1 MASSQLQFRGGSAE
15 AVAALTHELAPLA
28 GSGESASALADGLF
42 SASQTLRS
50 EPALR
55 RFLTDVSV
63 PTEAKQGLVREVFGG
78 KVADDA
84 ITLIA
89 SAVGRRWTAG
99 HDLPDALEHLSEI
112 ATVRSAGGDAKQLAD
127 ELFSFGQVVQGNPEL
142 RDALSDP
149 ARSTADKAALVD
161 DLLDGRALPATKTLA
176 KQALAGTY
184 RTVSVA
190 LAEYQRVAAAV
201 HEEGVAT
208 VRVAKP
214 LTDSETTR
222 LGAALQRAYG
232 RPIHLN
238 LLIDPEVL
246 GGIKVE
252 IGDDVIDGTIASRLD
267 DARRDLAGNRA
278 G

>member
-1 MASSQLQFRGGSAE
+1 MEFRGGSSE
-15 AVAALTHELAPLA
+15 AVAVLTDELVSAT
-28 GSGESASALADGLF
+28 GSGDAASALADGLF
-42 SASQTLRS
+42 SVSQTLRS

-78 KVADDA
+78 KLSDDA
-84 ITLIA
+84 LTLVA
-89 SAVGRRWTAG
+89 SAVSRRWTG
-99 HDLPDALEHLSEI
+99 SRDLPDALEHLSVI
-112 ATVRSAGGDAKQLAD
+112 ATVRAAAGDAERLAD
-127 ELFSFGQVVQGNPEL
+127 ELFSFGQAVQGNPGL

-149 ARSTADKAALVD
+149 ARSAEDKSALVD
-161 DLLDGRALPATKTLA
+161 DLLAGKALPATVTLA

-190 LAEYQRVAAAV
+190 LAEYQKVAEAV
-201 HEEGVAT
+201 LEEGVAT

-214 LTDSETTR
+214 LTDAETER
-222 LGAALQRAYG
+222 LGSALQRAYG

-267 DARRDLAGNRA
+267 DARRDLSGNRA

>member
-1 MASSQLQFRGGSAE
+1 MGSSQLQFRGGSAE
-15 AVAALTHELAPLA
+15 AVAALTGELVGLT
-28 GSGESASALADGLF
+28 GSGEGASALADGLF
-42 SASQTLRS
+42 SLSQALRS

-63 PTEAKQGLVREVFGG
+63 PTEAKQGLAREVFGG
-78 KVADDA
+78 QVPDGAL
-84 ITLIA
+84 TLVA
-89 SAVGRRWTAG
+89 SAVGRRWTAS
-99 HDLPDALEHLSEI
+99 HDLADALEHLSEV
-112 ATVRSAGGDAKQLAD
+112 ATVRSAGGEAERLAD
-127 ELFSFGQVVQGNPEL
+127 ELFTFGQSVQATPEL

-149 ARSTADKAALVD
+149 VRSTQDKARLVD
-161 DLLDGRALPATKTLA
+161 DLLAGKALPATVTLA

-184 RTVSVA
+184 RTVSAA
-190 LAEYQRVAAAV
+190 LAEYQKVAAAV

-214 LTDSETTR
+214 LTDSETER
-222 LGAALQRAYG
+222 LGAVLQRTYG

-238 LLIDPEVL
+238 QLVDPQVL
-246 GGIKVE
+246 GGIRVE

-267 DARRDLAGNRA
+267 DARRDLSGNRA